1 MVKTGRCVVVFMLLL
16 SITAC
21 DLRSFDTAQKPC
33 IRMLKI
39 AKKAGLYE
47 NIYVQCRKDYRLL
60 TFGTEPIIST
70 ETEFDNKLLLS
81 VDELYDTADRLNDY
95 GRFGYIITKASSD
108 IRDQEPS
115 SIMIMAYDPE
125 SDIIAYISYKKIYH
139 YFKQISFETAPGQS
153 AEADK
158 MLWFARLLF
167 GNITEDVFSYFTK
180 SGNISESHEYSYV
193 NDEIRYSTYVSY
205 SIHDYDFKRSQH
217 VHYNLTYAYG
227 PVAQYIHFLSDY
239 AIPVKLAELPDYC
252 PSKRY
257 LKVEAYAAQI
267 KLHESGEY
275 YEAVLYDREGHSIK
289 CQIDNIRTGDTYADI
304 KNATTFVGGIWHE
317 DCFEVSCYE

>member
-1 MVKTGRCVVVFMLLL
+1 MFTGNVRLFFCPKPFAV
-16 SITAC
+16 
-21 DLRSFDTAQKPC
+21 SFVLFC
-33 IRMLKI
+33 LFVCFVS
-39 AKKAGLYE
+39 
-47 NIYVQCRKDYRLL
+47 NIQEKFPHVW
-60 TFGTEPIIST
+60 
-70 ETEFDNKLLLS
+70 FD
-81 VDELYDTADRLNDY
+81 
-95 GRFGYIITKASSD
+95 
-108 IRDQEPS
+108 
-115 SIMIMAYDPE
+115 
-125 SDIIAYISYKKIYH
+125 
-139 YFKQISFETAPGQS
+139 
-153 AEADK
+153 
-158 MLWFARLLF
+158 
-167 GNITEDVFSYFTK
+167 FSYFTK

-257 LKVEAYAAQI
+257 LKVEAYAARI